1 MMVNDEID
9 DESSQPWSYYL
20 DDYPFPEKRMT
31 RIMSIKN
38 KVEHHIKNKIKIPDE
53 YRSKIWYI
61 MEKLDTYVNNDKNKN
76 IYTDCLNTKNED
88 IENDVQTDAVRTC
101 PSAQY
106 KIKLKNKQSN
116 SKDSLFKVL
125 KSYAIYNEE
134 VQYTQGMNYLSLILL
149 CYFLEEESF
158 WMMDIL
164 IQKHGMRHFFR
175 KTRTFLPSYLTIF
188 ERELEYQLP
197 ELSRQFKK
205 EGIQVYMFIQGW
217 WSTIFVYILPVESV
231 PVIWDYFFW
240 GANGTGVE
248 VLFRLSIAL
257 LKMLES
263 TLIDAN
269 LTEFFERVKSAS
281 VELDTV
287 ELVYQAHNVELT
299 ATTDSLLRE
308 ILTKESQL
316 LDSSS
321 STDVD
326 DNPFNAFD
334 SQKLTSLIL
343 KVNQQIMLDNS
354 GDAEYERHCSS
365 GNLGYLTSTT
375 NGGNNGGVDSN
386 SSRNSS
392 GRYSTTKSAVSA
404 STSVSPTKDKVIDYD
419 ILYYQQLVGVDDEDD
434 DNTNTSNQS
443 YLSSCIIS

>member
-1 MMVNDEID
+1 MMMNEEVD
-9 DESSQPWSYYL
+9 DESSRPWSYYL
-20 DDYPFPEKRMT
+20 DEYPFPQKRMT

-38 KVEHHIKNKIKIPDE
+38 KVEYHIKNKIKIPDE
-53 YRSKIWYI
+53 YRSKIWYL
-61 MEKLDTYVNNDKNKN
+61 MEKLDTFTDCEKNKN
-76 IYTDCLNTKNED
+76 VFTDCFNTKNED

-125 KSYAIYNEE
+125 KAYAIYNEE
-134 VQYTQGMNYLSLILL
+134 VQYTQGMNYLCLILL

-164 IQKHGMRHFFR
+164 IKKHGMRHFFR
-175 KTRTFLPSYLTIF
+175 KTKTFLPSYLTIF

-197 ELSRQFKK
+197 ELSNQFKK

-263 TLIDAN
+263 TLLTAN
-269 LTEFFERVKSAS
+269 LTEFFERVKTASA
-281 VELDTV
+281 ELDTV
-287 ELVYQAHNVELT
+287 ELIYQAHNVELT

-308 ILTKESQL
+308 ILTKEHQL
-316 LDSSS
+316 LGDS
-321 STDVD
+321 TTNGGEPID

-343 KVNQQIMLDNS
+343 KVNQQILLDNS
-354 GDAEYERHCSS
+354 GDPEYERHYSS
-365 GNLGYLTSTT
+365 GSVGYTKTPH
-375 NGGNNGGVDSN
+375 N
-386 SSRNSS
+386 S
-392 GRYSTTKSAVSA
+392 GRYATSSKTTNIAPPPKE
-404 STSVSPTKDKVIDYD
+404 KVIDYD
-419 ILYYQQLVGVDDEDD
+419 ILYYQQLVGVDHDDEDD
-434 DNTNTSNQS
+434 KSHQSSSSS
-443 YLSSCIIS
+443 YLSSCVIS